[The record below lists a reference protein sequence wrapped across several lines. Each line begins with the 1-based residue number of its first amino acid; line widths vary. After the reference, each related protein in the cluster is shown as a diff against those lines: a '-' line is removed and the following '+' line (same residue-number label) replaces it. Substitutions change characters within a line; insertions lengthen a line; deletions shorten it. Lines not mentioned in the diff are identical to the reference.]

1 MIADKSAECRLVS
14 PGPARTVDRRGR
26 NARHPQDGLLRRG
39 APTGTSVRRR
49 LVRSVGLAT
58 RQAGDMPNEA
68 TVRSRSN
75 ILMGVC
81 IGVFP
86 LILASAPVGSGFGR
100 GLWVLSWLSVLVLA
114 IVRAARM
121 GVSASTSGLTV
132 RNFGRDYL
140 LPWSDVASIEAGRSD
155 NVTGFVTTI
164 VIRRLDGSTLIG
176 RGASAYSRGAVERWR
191 DELLAVR
198 EGQG

>member
-1 MIADKSAECRLVS
+1 
-14 PGPARTVDRRGR
+14 
-26 NARHPQDGLLRRG
+26 
-39 APTGTSVRRR
+39 
-49 LVRSVGLAT
+49 
-58 RQAGDMPNEA
+58 MPNEA
-68 TVRSRSN
+68 TVRSRPN

-86 LILASAPVGSGFGR
+86 FILASAPVGSGFGR

-121 GVSASTSGLTV
+121 SVSASTSGLTV

-140 LPWSDVASIEAGRSD
+140 LSWSDVASIEAGRSD
-155 NVTGFVTTI
+155 NVTRSVTTI
-164 VIRRLDGSTLIG
+164 VIRRLDGSVLIG

-198 EGQG
+198 DSQR